1 MFFLIFLVFKDSLSP
16 DQVFVIE
23 GFDSTIFDKNISDR
37 YFTISYEDFDFFFF
51 SFYIND
57 CSEKMMV
64 VMHGWW

>member
-37 YFTISYEDFDFFFF
+37 YFNISYEDLNFFF
-51 SFYIND
+51 SLYIND